1 MARFKCDLNDV
12 TPKGRLVEDELNQ
25 AIEESIERRVSY
37 LEVVFG
43 KDNGEMKKRVLRF
56 LAQPKFKEL
65 YHRIEKDEKNF
76 GRIFVHFKLMSNR
89 KKIGLLGYTKI
100 TETL

>member
-1 MARFKCDLNDV
+1 MSRFKCDLNDV
-12 TPKGRLVEDELNQ
+12 THKERVVEDELSR
-25 AIEESIERRVSY
+25 AIEEAIERRVSY

-43 KDNGEMKKRVLRF
+43 KNNAEMKKRVLRF
-56 LAQPKFKEL
+56 LAQSKFKEL

-76 GRIFVHFKLMSNR
+76 GRIFVHFKLISNR
-89 KKIGLLGYTKI
+89 KKIGLLGYTKA